1 MSKETESTT
10 FGITGV
16 QHHLTSEKLDRI
28 EKEIRA
34 IDKEHKGKPFDLSR
48 LIDSLETF
56 IRAEFKDEPD
66 PRSLARWF
74 ARQFEHVKVEGYDVR
89 TGTIRPPVKPSLKP
103 LREKPLKRAAA
114 PCKN

>member
-56 IRAEFKDEPD
+56 IRAEFKDAVWLD
-66 PRSLARWF
+66 GSLANSSTS
-74 ARQFEHVKVEGYDVR
+74 KLK
-89 TGTIRPPVKPSLKP
+89 GTTCGPER
-103 LREKPLKRAAA
+103 
-114 PCKN
+114 